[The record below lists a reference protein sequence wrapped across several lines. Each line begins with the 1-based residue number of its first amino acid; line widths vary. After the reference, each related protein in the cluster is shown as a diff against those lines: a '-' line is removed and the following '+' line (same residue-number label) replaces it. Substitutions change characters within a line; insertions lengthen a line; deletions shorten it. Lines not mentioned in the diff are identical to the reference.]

1 MVRRQQLWLQRS
13 FGNTYPVQALAQV
26 LGPELVREL
35 AQAEAAAGLLARAQ
49 GPVLVQEPAAGVA
62 QQNHES
68 GWLALRAG

>member
-35 AQAEAAAGLLARAQ
+35 AQAEAAGLLARAQ
-49 GPVLVQEPAAGVA
+49 GPVPVQEPAAGVA